1 MIRKSTFL
9 AVAASAVLGL
19 AMLSVTEASARS
31 HGGGGGGGGIHG
43 GGHGGGMHGGG
54 HGGGMRVVGRRGT
67 RRPRGSPPHHSP
79 ALARSQSPPDLV
91 RRADGWLHLRSDRYP
106 RCRPVH
112 LLEQGIH
119 TGRPCA
125 LQGPLHQRSGDQPAG
140 YCAAAERLDR
150 CSGAA
155 GVQCGPVPGGTGERA
170 AAGRLADGST
180 EVSFRVRKLV
190 ENPGLAP
197 GFFLLCLETRQH
209 ARLAICVA
217 RETLLER
224 HGVVEII
231 VGLAG
236 VPGGRRIQIV
246 LCRFGTGRE
255 SLDKI
260 G

>member
-19 AMLSVTEASARS
+19 AMLSVTEASARG
-31 HGGGGGGGGIHG
+31 HGGGGWWHG
-43 GGHGGGMHGGG
+43 GHWNAWRRPRRRNAHG
-54 HGGGMRVVGRRGT
+54 RWARSS
-67 RRPRGSPPHHSP
+67 RRPRGSSSSSSSP
-79 ALARSQSPPDLV
+79 ALARSLSPPDLV

-140 YCAAAERLDR
+140 CCSAAEQLDR

-170 AAGRLADGST
+170 AAGGPADGSA
-180 EVSFRVRKLV
+180 EVSFRVRESV

-197 GFFLLCLETRQH
+197 GFF
-209 ARLAICVA
+209 V
-217 RETLLER
+217 
-224 HGVVEII
+224 I
-231 VGLAG
+231 V
-236 VPGGRRIQIV
+236 
-246 LCRFGTGRE
+246 
-255 SLDKI
+255 S
-260 G
+260 